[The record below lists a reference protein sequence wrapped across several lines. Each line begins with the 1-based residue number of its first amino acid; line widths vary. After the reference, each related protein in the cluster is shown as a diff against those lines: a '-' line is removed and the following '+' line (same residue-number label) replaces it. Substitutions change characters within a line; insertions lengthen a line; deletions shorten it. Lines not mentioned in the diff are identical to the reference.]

1 MQEWGLQTVHPFV
14 ARPHLTV
21 LAQSLPILGSL
32 LAEPLTGLIDTAF
45 IARLGAGAL
54 AALGVGT
61 MVLSTVFWSFSFLG
75 VATQTKVATLCGKE
89 ALAGSPSR
97 RASRLCLVAVLVAL
111 LMGVLAAAVGVV
123 FSGSIARGMG
133 AEGEVQDLTVDYLR
147 WRFIGA
153 PALLASFAAF
163 GALRGA
169 QDMRTPLLV
178 AGGMNALNV
187 ALDPLLIF
195 GMAGFPAMGVA
206 GAALAS
212 AISQWVGAAWAIAAA
227 FRRLG
232 WPDALDLHPI
242 RGLLSAGVHLVF
254 RAVSLNAFLI
264 LGTRKAT
271 LIGVGAGAVHQ
282 VIRSVWFFNAL
293 FLDSF
298 AILGQS
304 LIAYFLG
311 NADRSAGREVAR
323 VVCQWSLATG
333 AALCAA
339 MLVAE
344 PWMLRLYIPAS
355 AAVLFAAPWRIAA
368 ACQPIS
374 GLTFGTDGVHFGT
387 GDFRFLRNVV
397 LAALVAG
404 GAVIVWADASSP
416 WALDAVWWSFMVWT
430 SLRAI
435 AGMLRV
441 WPGRPNAPLGTGG

>member
-1 MQEWGLQTVHPFV
+1 M
-14 ARPHLTV
+14 RPHFTV

-45 IARLGAGAL
+45 VARLGAEAL
-54 AALGVGT
+54 AALGVGS
-61 MVLSTVFWSFSFLG
+61 MVLAAAFWAFGFLG
-75 VATQTKVATLCGKE
+75 VATQTKVASLCGEE
-89 ALAGSPSR
+89 ARAGSADRS
-97 RASRLCLVAVLVAL
+97 AARLCLAAVAVAL
-111 LMGVLAAAVGVV
+111 LIGGVAAVVGLPL
-123 FSGSIARGMG
+123 SEPIARAMG
-133 AEGEVQDLTVDYLR
+133 ADGEVQALTVDYLS
-147 WRFIGA
+147 WRLLAA

-187 ALDPLLIF
+187 LLDPLLIF
-195 GMAGFPAMGVA
+195 GMAGLPAMGVA

-212 AISQWVGAAWAIAAA
+212 AISHWAGAAWAVAAA
-227 FRRLG
+227 FRKLG
-232 WPDALDLHPI
+232 WPDAFDARQI
-242 RGLLSAGVHLVF
+242 RGLLAAGVDLVF
-254 RAVSLNAFLI
+254 RALSLNAFLL

-271 LIGVGAGAVHQ
+271 LIGVGPAALHQ

-311 NADRSAGREVAR
+311 NGERRRGRDVAR
-323 VVCQWSLATG
+323 VVCQWSVVTGTALAV
-333 AALCAA
+333 A
-339 MLVAE
+339 MLAAE
-344 PWMLRLYIPAS
+344 SWIRRLYVPPS
-355 AAVLFAAPWRIAA
+355 AASRFSAPWRIAA

-397 LAALVAG
+397 LAALLAG
-404 GAVIVWADASSP
+404 GAIIVWVDASAP
-416 WALDAVWWSFMVWT
+416 WALNAVWWSFVVWT
-430 SLRAI
+430 SLRAA
-435 AGMLRV
+435 AGTLRV
-441 WPGRPNAPLGTGG
+441 WPGRPGAPLGTSA

>member
-1 MQEWGLQTVHPFV
+1 MPKWGLQTVHPFV
-14 ARPHLTV
+14 VRPHFTV
-21 LAQSLPILGSL
+21 FAQSLPILGSL

-45 IARLGAGAL
+45 VARLGVEAL

-75 VATQTKVATLCGKE
+75 VATQTKVATLCGEE
-89 ALAGSPSR
+89 ALAGSAGRSAAR
-97 RASRLCLVAVLVAL
+97 TCLVAVVVAL
-111 LMGVLAAAVGVV
+111 LLGGAAAVVGLPL
-123 FSGSIARGMG
+123 SGMIARGMG
-133 AEGEVQDLTVDYLR
+133 AEGEVQALAVDYLR
-147 WRFIGA
+147 WRFLGA

-169 QDMRTPLLV
+169 QDMRTPLVV

-187 ALDPLLIF
+187 VLDPLLIF
-195 GMAGFPAMGVA
+195 GMAGLPAMGVA

-212 AISQWVGAAWAIAAA
+212 AVSHWVGAAWAITAA

-232 WPDALDLHPI
+232 RPDAFDFHQI
-242 RGLLSAGVHLVF
+242 RGLLSAGVNLVF

-311 NADRSAGREVAR
+311 NAERRTGRDVAR
-323 VVCQWSLATG
+323 VVCQWSVATG
-333 AALCAA
+333 VALGVA
-339 MLVAE
+339 MLAAE
-344 PWMLRLYIPAS
+344 SWMRRVYIPPS
-355 AAVLFAAPWRIAA
+355 AAPLFAAPWRISA

-404 GAVIVWADASSP
+404 GAVIVWTDASAP
-416 WALDAVWWSFMVWT
+416 WALNAVWWSFVVWT
-430 SLRAI
+430 SLRAV

-441 WPGRPNAPLGTGG
+441 WPGRPTAPLGTSA

>member
-1 MQEWGLQTVHPFV
+1 
-14 ARPHLTV
+14 
-21 LAQSLPILGSL
+21 
-32 LAEPLTGLIDTAF
+32 
-45 IARLGAGAL
+45 
-54 AALGVGT
+54 

-75 VATQTKVATLCGKE
+75 VATQTKVATLCGEE
-89 ALAGSPSR
+89 ALAGSVGRSAAR
-97 RASRLCLVAVLVAL
+97 TCLVAVVVAL
-111 LMGVLAAAVGVV
+111 LMGGAAALVGLPLA
-123 FSGSIARGMG
+123 GMIARGMG
-133 AEGEVQDLTVDYLR
+133 AEGEVQALAVDYLR
-147 WRFIGA
+147 WRFLGA

-169 QDMRTPLLV
+169 QDMRTPLVV

-187 ALDPLLIF
+187 VLDPLLIF
-195 GMAGFPAMGVA
+195 GMAGLPAMGVA

-212 AISQWVGAAWAIAAA
+212 AVSHWVGAAWAITAA

-232 WPDALDLHPI
+232 RPDAFDFRQI
-242 RGLLSAGVHLVF
+242 RGLLSAGVNLVF

-311 NADRSAGREVAR
+311 NAERRTGRDVAR
-323 VVCQWSLATG
+323 VVCQWSVATG
-333 AALCAA
+333 VALGVA
-339 MLVAE
+339 MLAAE
-344 PWMLRLYIPAS
+344 SWMRRVYIPPS
-355 AAVLFAAPWRIAA
+355 AAPLFAAPWRIAA
-368 ACQPIS
+368 LCQPIS

-404 GAVIVWADASSP
+404 GAVIVWTDASAA
-416 WALDAVWWSFMVWT
+416 WALNAVWWSFVVWT
-430 SLRAI
+430 SLRAV

-441 WPGRPNAPLGTGG
+441 WPGRPTAPLGTSA

>member
-1 MQEWGLQTVHPFV
+1 MPKWGLQTVHPFV
-14 ARPHLTV
+14 VRPHFTV

-45 IARLGAGAL
+45 VARLGAEAL

-75 VATQTKVATLCGKE
+75 VATQTKVATVCGEE
-89 ALAGSPSR
+89 ALAGSAGRSAAR
-97 RASRLCLVAVLVAL
+97 TCLVAVVVAL
-111 LMGVLAAAVGVV
+111 LMGGAAAVVGLPL
-123 FSGSIARGMG
+123 SGMIARGMG
-133 AEGEVQDLTVDYLR
+133 AAGEVQALAVDYLR
-147 WRFIGA
+147 WRFLGA

-169 QDMRTPLLV
+169 QDMRTPLVV

-187 ALDPLLIF
+187 VLDPLLIF
-195 GMAGFPAMGVA
+195 GMAGLPAMGVA

-212 AISQWVGAAWAIAAA
+212 AVSHWVGAAWAITAA

-232 WPDALDLHPI
+232 WPDAFDSQQI
-242 RGLLSAGVHLVF
+242 RALLSAGVNLVF

-311 NADRSAGREVAR
+311 NAERTRGRDVAR
-323 VVCQWSLATG
+323 VVCQWSVATG
-333 AALCAA
+333 VALAVA
-339 MLVAE
+339 MLAAE
-344 PWMLRLYIPAS
+344 SWMRRVYIPPS
-355 AAVLFAAPWRIAA
+355 AAPLFAAPWRIAA
-368 ACQPIS
+368 SCQPIS

-404 GAVIVWADASSP
+404 GAVIAWTDPSAP
-416 WALDAVWWSFMVWT
+416 WALNAVWWSFVVWT
-430 SLRAI
+430 SLRAV
-435 AGMLRV
+435 AGTLRV
-441 WPGRPNAPLGTGG
+441 WPGRPTAPLGTSA

>member
-1 MQEWGLQTVHPFV
+1 MPKWGLQTVHPFV
-14 ARPHLTV
+14 VRPHFTV
-21 LAQSLPILGSL
+21 FAQCLPILGSL

-45 IARLGAGAL
+45 VARLGAEAL
-54 AALGVGT
+54 TALGVGT

-75 VATQTKVATLCGKE
+75 VATQTKVATLCGEE
-89 ALAGSPSR
+89 ALAGSVGRSAAR
-97 RASRLCLVAVLVAL
+97 TCLVAVVVAL
-111 LMGVLAAAVGVV
+111 LMGGAAALVGLPLA
-123 FSGSIARGMG
+123 GMIARGMG
-133 AEGEVQDLTVDYLR
+133 AEGEVQALAVDYLR
-147 WRFIGA
+147 WRFLGA

-169 QDMRTPLLV
+169 QDMRTPLVV

-187 ALDPLLIF
+187 VLDPLLIF
-195 GMAGFPAMGVA
+195 GMAGLPAMGVA

-212 AISQWVGAAWAIAAA
+212 AVSHWVGAAWAITAA

-232 WPDALDLHPI
+232 RPDAFDFQQI
-242 RGLLSAGVHLVF
+242 RGLLSAGVNLVF

-311 NADRSAGREVAR
+311 NAERRTGRDVAR
-323 VVCQWSLATG
+323 VVCQWSVATG
-333 AALCAA
+333 VALGLA
-339 MLVAE
+339 MLAAE
-344 PWMLRLYIPAS
+344 SWMRRVYIPPS
-355 AAVLFAAPWRIAA
+355 AAPLFAAPWRISA

-404 GAVIVWADASSP
+404 GAVIVWTDASAP
-416 WALDAVWWSFMVWT
+416 WALNAVWWSFVVWT
-430 SLRAI
+430 LLRAVV
-435 AGMLRV
+435 GMLRV
-441 WPGRPNAPLGTGG
+441 WPGRPTAPLGTSG